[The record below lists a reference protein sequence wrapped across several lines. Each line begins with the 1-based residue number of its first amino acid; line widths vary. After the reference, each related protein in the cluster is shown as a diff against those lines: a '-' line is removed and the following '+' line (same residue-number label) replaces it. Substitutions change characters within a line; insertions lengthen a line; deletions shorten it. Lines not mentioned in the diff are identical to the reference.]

1 MDCEFPAGQIRRAVS
16 YDRMWC
22 PTPIT
27 ARWRNVAIFSWPID
41 DHHLIPFLPGGV
53 VLDYWNGSAY
63 ISLVALLV
71 DGLGVL
77 GLPALPR
84 RFEEVNLRFY
94 VRGTR
99 GGDHRRGVVFLRQL
113 VAHPLITLGGR
124 YLFREPM
131 SSTAMRHEFDPEER
145 VDGCGLQRVHY
156 GWRNG
161 GREDGIW
168 ITANGD
174 PYPAKAGSLEEFL
187 TARYY
192 GYNGQS
198 AGRTRTYR
206 ISRDAWALAPVVN
219 HKLECDARTLYG
231 RQFGDVMSQPPSS
244 VLLADGSNARV
255 HWPSGVNWNPATCT
269 KKKDVLRARLR

>member
-1 MDCEFPAGQIRRAVS
+1 
-16 YDRMWC
+16 
-22 PTPIT
+22 
-27 ARWRNVAIFSWPID
+27 
-41 DHHLIPFLPGGV
+41 
-53 VLDYWNGSAY
+53 
-63 ISLVALLV
+63 
-71 DGLGVL
+71 
-77 GLPALPR
+77 
-84 RFEEVNLRFY
+84 VNLRFY

-113 VAHPLITLGGR
+113 VPHHLIALGGR

-131 SSTAMRHEFDPEER
+131 SATAMRHEFDPEER

-168 ITANGD
+168 VTANGD

-187 TARYY
+187 TARYC

-198 AGRTRTYR
+198 DGRTRAYR
-206 ISRDAWALAPVVN
+206 ISRDPWPLAPVVD
-219 HKLECDARTLYG
+219 HKFESNTGSLYG
-231 RQFGDVMSQPPSS
+231 TQFGDVMSQPPAS

-255 HWPSGVNWNPATCT
+255 HWPASVNWHPATCT
-269 KKKDVLRARLR
+269 MKRDALCAKLR